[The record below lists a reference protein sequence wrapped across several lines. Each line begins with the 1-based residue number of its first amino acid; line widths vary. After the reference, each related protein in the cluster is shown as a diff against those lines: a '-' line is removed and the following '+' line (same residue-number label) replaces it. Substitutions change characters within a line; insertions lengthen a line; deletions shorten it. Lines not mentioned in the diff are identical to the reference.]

1 MAMKLVSLL
10 EWNDPS
16 NPLSD
21 KLSDFADYWWQYTL
35 PTVNGDGI
43 ARFRNALIGFNINR
57 NTMMKNN
64 LFDGLPWVVDFK
76 YKVVSVGGN
85 SLIFRTADNNPF
97 LWYWGGSYSAAN
109 MTKAD
114 TSVKGV
120 DYTNYHRFTVQYTK
134 ENPNI
139 QLFLDG
145 KQFAYRNSVKCE
157 PSFYIGGNDIWFGGG
172 YVQMDV
178 QPIAIFKGV
187 IEQEFDFNTNF
198 LTDSYSLY
206 HNQHAYGIKKEG

>member
-1 MAMKLVSLL
+1 MKLVSLL
-10 EWNDPS
+10 EWKDPS
-16 NPLSD
+16 NPIED
-21 KLSDFADYWWQYTL
+21 KLSDFANYWWYYTL
-35 PTVNGDGI
+35 PTVDGNGI
-43 ARFRNALIGFNINR
+43 ARFRNTLIGFNLNR

-76 YKVVSVGGN
+76 YKVISVGGN

-97 LWYWGGSYSAAN
+97 HWYWGGSYAAAN
-109 MTKAD
+109 MTKSD
-114 TSVKGV
+114 TRVKGT
-120 DYTNYHRFTVQYTK
+120 DSANWRRFTVQYTK

-157 PSFYIGGNDIWFGGG
+157 PSFYMGGNDIWRGGG

-178 QPIAIFKGV
+178 QPVAIFKGI

-198 LTDSYSLY
+198 LTESHSLY
-206 HNQHAYGIKKEG
+206 HNQYAYGIPKKEG